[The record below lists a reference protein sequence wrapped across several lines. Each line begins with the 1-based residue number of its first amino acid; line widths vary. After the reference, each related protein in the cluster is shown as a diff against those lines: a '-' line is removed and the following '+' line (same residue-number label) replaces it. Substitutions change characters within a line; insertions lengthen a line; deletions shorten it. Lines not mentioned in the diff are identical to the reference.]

1 MTYGSEQDRIG
12 TLLARLCAAPDDDFG
27 AEFEALAAQGW
38 EQLVDRALSKRVGLL
53 VDRAVRRAGAE
64 ALVPA
69 AARAAL
75 DDEARSAAM
84 SSFGHMIG
92 LAEAVRFLEA
102 EGISPIALKGARL
115 AFNDYPEPQ
124 LRRLRDID
132 LLVPAERAEH
142 AQQAMIDSDIYEVAE
157 WSAFYGIEFGHQL
170 PELTDRQRG
179 ISLEIHHRLNAR
191 DWAEEP
197 HLVRMVHED
206 AEEITVAGTRVRV
219 PSMHANLLH
228 LVEHATLHHLFE
240 NGPITLA
247 DLHFATMKGPVDWDL
262 LIDQARQMGLERAL
276 RLIALLALSYGAG
289 WVPPALRDP
298 APDLA
303 SHLAA
308 SRAAMLRDE
317 AQFEHAFMM
326 RGLIMRKGRAP
337 GWKAALRAA
346 LTPTPLILAGMMRVQ
361 GDNPL
366 RWLAYPVWLVQRGRA
381 YLAARRAR
389 VDQSALMQEVSTLRW
404 LRGNP

>member
-1 MTYGSEQDRIG
+1 MAYGSEQDRIG
-12 TLLARLCAAPDDDFG
+12 ALLARLCAAPDADFG
-27 AEFEALAAQGW
+27 PDFEALAAQGW
-38 EQLVDRALSKRVGLL
+38 AQLVDRAISKRVGLL

-64 ALVPA
+64 TLVPA
-69 AARAAL
+69 PAREAL

-92 LAEAVRFLEA
+92 LSEAVRFLEA
-102 EGISPIALKGARL
+102 QGISPIALKGARL

-124 LRRLRDID
+124 LRRLRDLD
-132 LLVPAERAEH
+132 LLVPADRAEH
-142 AQQAMIDSDIYEVAE
+142 AQQAMIESGIYEVAE

-170 PELTDRQRG
+170 PELTDLQRG

-197 HLVRMVHED
+197 QLVRMVHEH
-206 AEEITVAGTRVRV
+206 AEEIVVAGTAVRV

-247 DLHFATMKGPVDWDL
+247 DLHFAAMKGPVDWEV

-276 RLIALLALSYGAG
+276 RLIAMLALSYGAS

-303 SHLAA
+303 AHLAA

-317 AQFEHAFMM
+317 SQFEHAFMM

-346 LTPTPLILAGMMRVQ
+346 VTPTPLILAGMMRVS

-389 VDQSALMQEVSTLRW
+389 VDQDALMQEVSTLRW
-404 LRGNP
+404 LRGSS